1 MTDQTT
7 KPTQMRL
14 HSCVLAMH
22 KWAKIQENYHKTLAD
37 TQSVIRALLL
47 QYEAGAPN
55 HPMTETLREGL
66 LTARAPKRRGGWRA
80 RNRGLDN

>member
-14 HSCVLAMH
+14 HSCVLALH

-37 TQSVIRALLL
+37 PSKPVVL
-47 QYEAGAPN
+47 QTTPPSELKTSSKTRKFGITRTYLGNIGQKKAAQ
-55 HPMTETLREGL
+55 
-66 LTARAPKRRGGWRA
+66 
-80 RNRGLDN
+80 

>member
-14 HSCVLAMH
+14 HSCVLALH

-37 TQSVIRALLL
+37 PSKPVVLQTTPPSELKTSSKTRKFGITRTYLGNIGLQLLL
-47 QYEAGAPN
+47 SLW
-55 HPMTETLREGL
+55 MLKVL
-66 LTARAPKRRGGWRA
+66 LI
-80 RNRGLDN
+80 

>member
-14 HSCVLAMH
+14 HSCVLALH

-37 TQSVIRALLL
+37 PSKPVVLQTTPPSELKTSSKTPKVGTTQTYLGNI
-47 QYEAGAPN
+47 
-55 HPMTETLREGL
+55 GL
-66 LTARAPKRRGGWRA
+66 YVHYLTRGMSQK
-80 RNRGLDN
+80 